1 MNKMTKK
8 NTRSASTKAAPAKSK
23 VAAAKKPKA
32 TKAKRKV
39 ALITGVTGQDGA
51 YLSELLLNKG
61 YEVHGV
67 KRRSS
72 LFNTDRIDHLY
83 HDMHEQGR
91 PFFLHYGD
99 LTDSVN
105 CLRLVK
111 EIQPDEI
118 YNLAAMSH
126 VAVSFETP
134 EYTANADGIGT
145 LRILEAIRILGLEKK
160 TRFYQAS
167 TSELYG
173 LVQEIPQKETTP
185 FYPRSPYA
193 VAKLYGYWIT
203 VNYREAYGLYACNG
217 ILFNHESPIRG
228 ETFVTRKIT
237 RAVARMAL
245 GLQDCLYLGNLSA
258 LRDWGHARDYVEMQW
273 LMLQQDTPDDFVI
286 ATGMQYSVR
295 QFVEFACN
303 ELGIE
308 LRWEGEGAS
317 EKGIVTAVSN
327 KEAKVKVGDTIVKV
341 DPRYF
346 RPTEVETLLGD
357 PTKAKEKLGW
367 TPKTSLQELVK
378 EMVQSDYSA
387 AKRDALVKM
396 AGFQAYDYH
405 E

>member
-1 MNKMTKK
+1 M
-8 NTRSASTKAAPAKSK
+8 S
-23 VAAAKKPKA
+23 
-32 TKAKRKV
+32 KV

-51 YLSELLLNKG
+51 YLAELLLGKG
-61 YEVHGV
+61 YEVHGI

-83 HDMHEQGR
+83 QDPHVDHPR
-91 PFFLHYGD
+91 FKLHYGD
-99 LTDSVN
+99 LTDSTNLIRIVQQ
-105 CLRLVK
+105 V
-111 EIQPDEI
+111 QPDEI

-173 LVQEIPQKETTP
+173 LVQETPQKETTP

-217 ILFNHESPIRG
+217 VLFNHESPLRG

-237 RAVARMAL
+237 RAMSRIAL
-245 GLQDCLYLGNLSA
+245 GLQDCLYLGNMSA
-258 LRDWGHARDYVEMQW
+258 LRDWGHAKDYVEMQW
-273 LMLQQDTPDDFVI
+273 LMLQQDVAEDFVI
-286 ATGMQYSVR
+286 ATGVQYSVR
-295 QFVEFACN
+295 QFVEFAAR
-303 ELGIE
+303 ELGVT
-308 LRWEGEGAS
+308 LKFSGEGDREVGTVTSVEPVDGELKAKCKPG
-317 EKGIVTAVSN
+317 EVIVR
-327 KEAKVKVGDTIVKV
+327 V
-341 DPRYF
+341 DPRYY

-357 PTKAKEKLGW
+357 PSKAKEKLGW
-367 TPKTSLQELVK
+367 VPKITLPELVR
-378 EMVQSDYSA
+378 EMVQADYMA
-387 AKRDALVKM
+387 ARRDSLVKL
-396 AGFQAYDYH
+396 AGFQAYDYN